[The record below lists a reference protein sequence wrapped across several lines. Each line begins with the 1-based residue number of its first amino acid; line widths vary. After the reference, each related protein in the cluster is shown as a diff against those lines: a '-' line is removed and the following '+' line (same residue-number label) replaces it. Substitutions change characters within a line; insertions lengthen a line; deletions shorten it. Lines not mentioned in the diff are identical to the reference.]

1 MNAPEDRS
9 KADGMSEEPHSDLR
23 HAARRWFGKE
33 IDALNEAE
41 SRVLRNAKH
50 RSVLARRPFG
60 QDGGSQ
66 TFGERLADQVATFG
80 GSWTFIILFGVFLVL
95 WTGANVWLLSQPF
108 DPYPFIFLNL
118 MLSMVAA
125 LQAPI
130 IMMSQN
136 RQALKDRENAALD
149 YEVNLKAE
157 IEIMALHDKLDVM
170 REEHLAGLFAQQKE
184 QIDLLTR
191 LLAER
196 GGDRKSD
203 S

>member
-1 MNAPEDRS
+1 MNDDAHAELH
-9 KADGMSEEPHSDLR
+9 KASQ
-23 HAARRWFGKE
+23 RWFGKSIE
-33 IDALNEAE
+33 ALNSTE
-41 SRVLRNAKH
+41 SRVLRLAK
-50 RSVLARRPFG
+50 RRALLSRPPET
-60 QDGGSQ
+60 DTASQ

-80 GSWTFIILFGVFLVL
+80 GSWTFIVLFVVFLLV
-95 WTGANVWLLSQPF
+95 WTVANVWLLTNAF

-157 IEIMALHDKLDVM
+157 IEIMALHEKIDALRNDQILAMLAKQ
-170 REEHLAGLFAQQKE
+170 EEQLL
-184 QIDLLTR
+184 LLTR
-191 LLAER
+191 LCEGPPAP
-196 GGDRKSD
+196 KAAP
-203 S
+203 